1 MTPPSRQIPPTP
13 FAEGGKRGISR
24 IETVPI
30 AGLMEQS
37 GVGFGTSGARGLA
50 HAMTD
55 RVCYAYTAAFLDYLT
70 ERGEVAAG
78 DRVALAG
85 DLRSTTPRIMR
96 ACSLAIGD
104 CGFVPVNCGFVPTPA
119 VTCWAMGEG
128 LASIMV
134 TGSHIPDDRN
144 GIKFNRP
151 AGEILKEDEAGIR
164 AQAPRVPDV
173 FDTRG
178 ALRTPA
184 DLPPV
189 SPQARAA
196 YIARYLD
203 VLPAG
208 SLSGRKIAVYEHSS
222 VAREIL
228 VEVLAG
234 LGADVLRLGRSECFI
249 PVDTE
254 AVRPEDEALARGWA
268 REHGFFAICS
278 ADGDGDRPLVG
289 DESGE
294 FLRGD
299 VAGILT
305 AVWLKA
311 DTVVTP
317 VSSNTAVERCGWFER
332 VERTRIGSPYV
343 IAGMMAAPGGRVV
356 GYEANGGFL
365 TSSEIERDGRR
376 LAALPTRDAVIVV
389 LGLLLL
395 AGERGV
401 PVSGLAGL
409 LPPRFTASD
418 RLKDF
423 PTALSGARIGGLR
436 EGGVA
441 AVTAAFGTDFG
452 PVASLDSTDGLRIT
466 FVSGEIVH
474 LRPSGNAPELRCYNE
489 ADSPGRAAAMN
500 RRCLELLA
508 NWRNS

>member
-1 MTPPSRQIPPTP
+1 VTSTV
-13 FAEGGKRGISR
+13 R
-24 IETVPI
+24 I
-30 AGLMEQS
+30 ADLMAHS

-50 HAMTD
+50 AAMTD
-55 RVCYAYTAAFLDYLT
+55 RVSYAYTAGFLGYLAG
-70 ERGEVAAG
+70 RGEVAVG
-78 DRVALAG
+78 DRVAIAG
-85 DLRSTTPRIMR
+85 DLRPSTPRIMR
-96 ACSLAIGD
+96 ACCRAIVD
-104 CGFVPVNCGFVPTPA
+104 RGFVPVNCGFIPTPA
-119 VTCWAMGEG
+119 VTYWAMTEG

-151 AGEILKEDEAGIR
+151 AGEILKGDEAGIG
-164 AQAPRVPDV
+164 AQEPRVPDL
-173 FDTRG
+173 FDAAG
-178 ALRTPA
+178 ALRAPG

-189 SPQARAA
+189 SAQARLA
-196 YIARYLD
+196 YVARYLD
-203 VLPAG
+203 FLPAG
-208 SLSGRKIAVYEHSS
+208 SLSGRRIAVYEHSS

-228 VEVLAG
+228 VDVLAG
-234 LGADVLRLGRSECFI
+234 LGADVLRLGRSERFI

-268 REHGFFAICS
+268 REHRFFAICS

-289 DESGE
+289 DEHGE

-305 AVWLKA
+305 AGWLGA

-317 VSSNTAVERCGWFER
+317 VSSNTAAERCGWFAR

-343 IAGMMAAPGGRVV
+343 IAAMLAAPGGRVV

-365 TSSEIERDGRR
+365 TGSEIRRDGRR
-376 LAALPTRDAVIVV
+376 LGALPTRDALIVALAV
-389 LGLLLL
+389 LLL

-401 PVSGLAGL
+401 PVSGLADL
-409 LPPRFTASD
+409 LPARFTASD

-423 PTALSGARIGGLR
+423 PTELSRARIGALR
-436 EGGVA
+436 EGGA
-441 AVTAAFGTDFG
+441 GAVTAAFGADFG
-452 PVASLDSTDGLRIT
+452 AVDSLEDTDGLRIT
-466 FVSGEIVH
+466 FRSGEIVH

-500 RRCLELLA
+500 RRCLEILA
-508 NWRNS
+508 AWRG